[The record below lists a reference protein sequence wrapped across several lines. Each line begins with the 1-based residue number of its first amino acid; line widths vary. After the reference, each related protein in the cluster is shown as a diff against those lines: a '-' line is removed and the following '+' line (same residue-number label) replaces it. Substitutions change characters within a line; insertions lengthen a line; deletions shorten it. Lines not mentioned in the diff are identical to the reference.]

1 MSKKVTYAEIIE
13 ALSGKTGFSKQKSED
28 FAKALIN
35 RVKKELEE
43 NGKASIT
50 NFGSFKVKDVAERQG
65 QNPQTGEP
73 ITIPAHK
80 RVSFT
85 PYKALKEEVNARYA
99 HLETELIE
107 EEEEKGSSVSLSQA
121 EKPAPES
128 EEPGVKADKK
138 ERSPS
143 GSGVNTSLIM
153 VGILT
158 LVIVAIASIWFLMQP
173 DSQERVPEQAAV
185 EETQAPE
192 EADQTVDETDTE
204 DVARE
209 AASEPES
216 RPMQNMDTEDRD
228 QVEEKAESTAE
239 TYTVQPNEWYWVI
252 SRKVYGKS
260 HFWPLIYQASFTM
273 ETHPDSLEK
282 GTALTI
288 PSLEGSANN
297 LTEGDYQKLSEA
309 SQMVSKAYQKFGRMD
324 KAEEYARYAKKWG
337 NLGK

>member
-35 RVKKELEE
+35 RVKEELEE

-99 HLETELIE
+99 HLETELIGE
-107 EEEEKGSSVSLSQA
+107 KEEKKEATGSLSEA
-121 EKPAPES
+121 
-128 EEPGVKADKK
+128 EEPASKTEEPTVKADRK
-138 ERSPS
+138 ERSSS
-143 GSGVNTSLIM
+143 GTNTSLIM

-158 LVIVAIASIWFLMQP
+158 LVVVAIASIWFLMRP
-173 DSQERVPEQAAV
+173 GDQEKAPEQAAV
-185 EETQAPE
+185 EQSQPPKEATQTMDEMDSEKVAEEESSEPETQSM
-192 EADQTVDETDTE
+192 QNTDTE
-204 DVARE
+204 DGGQM
-209 AASEPES
+209 ES
-216 RPMQNMDTEDRD
+216 QADPNAQ
-228 QVEEKAESTAE
+228 
-239 TYTVQPNEWYWVI
+239 TYTVKPNEWYWVI
-252 SRKVYGKS
+252 SKKVYGKS
-260 HFWPLIYQASFTM
+260 QFWPLIYQASFTI

-288 PSLEGSANN
+288 PSLEGSVNN
-297 LTEGDYQKLSEA
+297 LRKGDYQKLAEA
-309 SQMVSKAYQKFGRMD
+309 SQMVSNAYQKFGRMD
-324 KAEEYARYAKKWG
+324 KAEEYARFAKKWR
-337 NLGK
+337 NLGM